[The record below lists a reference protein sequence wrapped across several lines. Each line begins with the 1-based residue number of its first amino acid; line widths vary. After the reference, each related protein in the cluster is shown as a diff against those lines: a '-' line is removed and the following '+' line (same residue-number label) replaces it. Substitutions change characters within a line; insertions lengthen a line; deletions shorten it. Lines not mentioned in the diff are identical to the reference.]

1 MAQPGY
7 EIPNPKGGDLQPGDS
22 NAKLSA
28 QRARQGQ
35 NIKGMIWVLI
45 IGVAMVVI
53 AYAVMLAL
61 QAEPSAVVN
70 ESAADAASAP
80 VHNEFPSTS
89 SGAAS
94 PTPDGQTQQPSPPSP

>member
-7 EIPNPKGGDLQPGDS
+7 ESDDLQPGDS

-45 IGVAMVVI
+45 VGVALVVV

-61 QAEPSAVVN
+61 QAEPSSVVN
-70 ESAADAASAP
+70 ESANAAASAP
-80 VHNEFPSTS
+80 VNSQIPSTPS
-89 SGAAS
+89 QQQQ
-94 PTPDGQTQQPSPPSP
+94 TPAQ

>member
-7 EIPNPKGGDLQPGDS
+7 ETEELQPGDS

-45 IGVAMVVI
+45 IGVALVVI

-61 QAEPSAVVN
+61 QAEPSSVVN
-70 ESAADAASAP
+70 ASANEAASAP
-80 VHNEFPSTS
+80 ANSQGPSAPS
-89 SGAAS
+89 DVQPQQS
-94 PTPDGQTQQPSPPSP
+94 PAN

>member
-7 EIPNPKGGDLQPGDS
+7 ETEELQPGDS

-45 IGVAMVVI
+45 IGVALVVI
-53 AYAVMLAL
+53 AYTVMLAL

-70 ESAADAASAP
+70 ESANDAASAP
-80 VHNEFPSTS
+80 VNSQVPSTPS
-89 SGAAS
+89 
-94 PTPDGQTQQPSPPSP
+94 DVQTQQPAPN

>member
-7 EIPNPKGGDLQPGDS
+7 ETNDLQPGDS

-35 NIKGMIWVLI
+35 NVKGMIWVLI
-45 IGVAMVVI
+45 IGVALVVI

-70 ESAADAASAP
+70 DSAADAASAP
-80 VHNEFPSTS
+80 VHDQFPSTPS
-89 SGAAS
+89 NA
-94 PTPDGQTQQPSPPSP
+94 QTQQPQPPAQ

>member
-7 EIPNPKGGDLQPGDS
+7 ETEKLEPGDS

-45 IGVAMVVI
+45 VGVALVVI

-61 QAEPSAVVN
+61 QAEPSSVVN
-70 ESAADAASAP
+70 ESANDAASAP
-80 VHNEFPSTS
+80 VNSQGPSAPS
-89 SGAAS
+89 DVQ
-94 PTPDGQTQQPSPPSP
+94 PQQTPAN

>member
-7 EIPNPKGGDLQPGDS
+7 ETNDLEGRDLQPGDS

-45 IGVAMVVI
+45 IGVALVVI

-70 ESAADAASAP
+70 ESAADAASSP
-80 VHNEFPSTS
+80 VANEFPSTTS
-89 SGAAS
+89 NSTGAQ
-94 PTPDGQTQQPSPPSP
+94 PQQSQP

>member
-7 EIPNPKGGDLQPGDS
+7 ETNDLEGRDLQPGDS

-45 IGVAMVVI
+45 IGVALVVI

-61 QAEPSAVVN
+61 GAEPSSVVN
-70 ESAADAASAP
+70 ESANEAASAP
-80 VHNEFPSTS
+80 VNSQGPSTPP
-89 SGAAS
+89 GA
-94 PTPDGQTQQPSPPSP
+94 TQQQQPPTQ

>member
-7 EIPNPKGGDLQPGDS
+7 ETEDLQPGDS
-22 NAKLSA
+22 NAKLSG

-45 IGVAMVVI
+45 IGVALVVI

-61 QAEPSAVVN
+61 QAEPSSVVN
-70 ESAADAASAP
+70 ESANAAASAP
-80 VHNEFPSTS
+80 VNSQGPSTPS
-89 SGAAS
+89 DVQPQQT
-94 PTPDGQTQQPSPPSP
+94 PTN

>member
-7 EIPNPKGGDLQPGDS
+7 DANDLQPGDS

-35 NIKGMIWVLI
+35 NVKGMIWVLI
-45 IGVAMVVI
+45 IGTALVVI

-80 VHNEFPSTS
+80 VHDQFPS
-89 SGAAS
+89 APPA
-94 PTPDGQTQQPSPPSP
+94 QTQQPQPPAQ